1 MVLSAFAAS
10 RTSNPASLMI
20 SAVDVRTKN
29 SSSTIRITGGS
40 TAKQVMKA
48 NVRDTSFL
56 DRLAHI
62 VDPFDADLEE
72 VFEKMLLEASE

>member
-1 MVLSAFAAS
+1 
-10 RTSNPASLMI
+10 
-20 SAVDVRTKN
+20 
-29 SSSTIRITGGS
+29 
-40 TAKQVMKA
+40 MKA